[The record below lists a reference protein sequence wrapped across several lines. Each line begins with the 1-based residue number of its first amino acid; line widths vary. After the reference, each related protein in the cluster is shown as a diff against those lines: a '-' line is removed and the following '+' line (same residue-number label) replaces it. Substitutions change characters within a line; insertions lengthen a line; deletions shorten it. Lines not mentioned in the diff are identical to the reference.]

1 MNILF
6 AIQGTG
12 NGHLSRAISL
22 LPELKKHGKVK
33 LLVSG
38 ANNGLKLPFPVSYR
52 FHGLGFSF
60 GKSGGIDFART
71 FTDAKIYR
79 LIKEFE
85 SVPVEKFDLVINDF
99 EPLTAWACKS
109 KQVPCIGLSH
119 QSALLHPGVPLPE
132 TPNLFGSLILR
143 HYAPTA
149 ENISFHFAAY
159 HPDIFTPV
167 IREDLRRARATD
179 KGHITV
185 YLPAYGDAFLINF
198 FKQLKDVP
206 VHIFSR
212 SGKSTQVN
220 PYITVKPVD
229 QQAFGRS
236 LLSSR
241 AVVCGAGFET
251 PAEALFLGKKL
262 LVVPMKNQ
270 YEQQCNATALEQ
282 LGVQVVLQLLFG
294 DIGLVRQWF
303 EERSAIQ
310 LSYPQLNKEI
320 FEAVIEK
327 YHRMP
332 KKPANSQKTQHYL
345 RLMQGNLNS
354 LRSRAVRQIFS
365 IAD

>member
-119 QSALLHPGVPLPE
+119 QSALLHPGS
-132 TPNLFGSLILR
+132 TPGNS
-143 HYAPTA
+143 
-149 ENISFHFAAY
+149 
-159 HPDIFTPV
+159 
-167 IREDLRRARATD
+167 
-179 KGHITV
+179 
-185 YLPAYGDAFLINF
+185 
-198 FKQLKDVP
+198 Q
-206 VHIFSR
+206 
-212 SGKSTQVN
+212 
-220 PYITVKPVD
+220 
-229 QQAFGRS
+229 
-236 LLSSR
+236 
-241 AVVCGAGFET
+241 
-251 PAEALFLGKKL
+251 
-262 LVVPMKNQ
+262 
-270 YEQQCNATALEQ
+270 
-282 LGVQVVLQLLFG
+282 
-294 DIGLVRQWF
+294 LVRKPH
-303 EERSAIQ
+303 SATLCANCREHQ
-310 LSYPQLNKEI
+310 LSLCC
-320 FEAVIEK
+320 V
-327 YHRMP
+327 
-332 KKPANSQKTQHYL
+332 S
-345 RLMQGNLNS
+345 S
-354 LRSRAVRQIFS
+354 
-365 IAD
+365 